1 MTFKGHCQSPST
13 ESTEEWG
20 CCIAP
25 MQGWGCSTPNPAL
38 GMVCSAGQHWV
49 TGPGVQMVA
58 ARKGKGAEPLQIS
71 PSFVLCTVHSSLPA
85 LLMSYS
91 SLYKELREMRAQVGM
106 HTGDAAAL
114 HTRAGKSHSQ
124 QLRASLPWSSSS
136 SSRPDIRLLIM
147 VTLLLAF
154 SALHLHSCSPLH
166 SNSLSGD
173 IIHILK
179 H

>member
-1 MTFKGHCQSPST
+1 M
-13 ESTEEWG
+13 
-20 CCIAP
+20 
-25 MQGWGCSTPNPAL
+25 
-38 GMVCSAGQHWV
+38 
-49 TGPGVQMVA
+49 QMVA
-58 ARKGKGAEPLQIS
+58 AHKGKGAEPLQIS

-85 LLMSYS
+85 LLMSFS
-91 SLYKELREMRAQVGM
+91 SLYKELREVRAQVGM

-136 SSRPDIRLLIM
+136 PDIRLLIM

>member
-1 MTFKGHCQSPST
+1 
-13 ESTEEWG
+13 
-20 CCIAP
+20 
-25 MQGWGCSTPNPAL
+25 
-38 GMVCSAGQHWV
+38 
-49 TGPGVQMVA
+49 MVA
-58 ARKGKGAEPLQIS
+58 AHKGKGAEPLQIS

-85 LLMSYS
+85 LLMSFS
-91 SLYKELREMRAQVGM
+91 SLYKELREVRAQVGM

-136 SSRPDIRLLIM
+136 PDIRLLIM

>member
-1 MTFKGHCQSPST
+1 M
-13 ESTEEWG
+13 
-20 CCIAP
+20 
-25 MQGWGCSTPNPAL
+25 
-38 GMVCSAGQHWV
+38 
-49 TGPGVQMVA
+49 QMVA

-136 SSRPDIRLLIM
+136 RPDICLLIM